1 MLILDGEPFTSGRSR
16 FFDQHPRFP
25 EPSAK
30 VFVQVKFAGLAGTWI
45 AQVDTGADYSILEV
59 DVAAD
64 LDLLDLQ
71 GPWTRLSTRLGV
83 LAGQLIRLPVTLM
96 ADEGE
101 SLDLVD
107 AIFFVSPD
115 WRGGTFLGYTGF
127 LDQLR
132 IALDSPA
139 NLFYF
144 GRES

>member
-1 MLILDGEPFTSGRSR
+1 MLILNGEPFTSGRSR
-16 FFDQHPRFP
+16 FLDRHPRFP

-30 VFVQVKFAGLAGTWI
+30 VYVQVEFAGLEGTWI
-45 AQVDTGADYSILEV
+45 AQVDTGAAYSILEV
-59 DVAAD
+59 HVASA
-64 LDLLDLQ
+64 LGLLGFQ

-83 LAGQLIRLPVTLM
+83 LDGQLICLPVTLV

-101 SLDLVD
+101 SLDLD
-107 AIFFVSPD
+107 AQFFVSSE
-115 WRGGTFLGYTGF
+115 WRGGTFLGYTG
-127 LDQLR
+127 LLEWLR

>member
-1 MLILDGEPFTSGRSR
+1 MLILDGEPFTSGQSR

-30 VFVQVKFAGLAGTWI
+30 VYVQVKFAGLGGTWI
-45 AQVDTGADYSILEV
+45 AQVDTGAAFSILEA
-59 DVAAD
+59 DVAAS
-64 LDLLDLQ
+64 LGLLGLQ

-83 LAGQLIRLPVTLM
+83 LTGQLIYLPVTLV

-101 SLDLVD
+101 SLDVD
-107 AIFFVSPD
+107 AQFFVSPE
-115 WRGGTFLGYTGF
+115 WRGGTFLGYTG
-127 LDQLR
+127 LLAHLR